1 MTAATA
7 RVLDTA
13 QSGRAMTGVLAIMLF
28 LTVLA
33 AAGGVGAGAGA
44 AGLARTLAGQA
55 TVQIVAAD
63 PATRDAL
70 ATRVMAA
77 LRTSGDVTRAVLVPR
92 AELARLLGPWL
103 GEAAAADDL
112 PVPALI
118 DVTLASRGD
127 AAGRVRATLAR
138 ITPAA
143 ALDVHGEA
151 MAGVVHLL
159 RALTILSGVLVVLM
173 IAASAAVVMLAVRA
187 GLAAHRL
194 TIEVMHGL
202 GATDAQ
208 IAGLF
213 QRRIARDTATAAAIG
228 GLAGWATVAMLGTEA
243 GALGSEVLGSATLGQ
258 GGWIAIV
265 ALPIAFVAFAV
276 VIAHVV
282 VVRALERTV

>member
-33 AAGGVGAGAGA
+33 AAGGVGAGTGA

-63 PATRDAL
+63 LATRDAL
-70 ATRVMAA
+70 AARVLAA
-77 LRTSGDVTRAVLVPR
+77 LRTTGDVTRAAPVPR

-118 DVTLASRGD
+118 DVTLASRAD

-138 ITPAA
+138 ITPTA

-243 GALGSEVLGSATLGQ
+243 GALGSEVLGSAALGQ
-258 GGWIAIV
+258 EGWIAIV

-276 VIAHVV
+276 VIARVV